1 MKLRQKRWLALIHF
15 TLYTIF
21 MSIEIRA
28 SHLRVM
34 SAILSNAASGLL
46 LLPLTVKD
54 IMVLTVSLSFAIV
67 SIVMAV
73 KIEDILEEL

>member
-1 MKLRQKRWLALIHF
+1 
-15 TLYTIF
+15 